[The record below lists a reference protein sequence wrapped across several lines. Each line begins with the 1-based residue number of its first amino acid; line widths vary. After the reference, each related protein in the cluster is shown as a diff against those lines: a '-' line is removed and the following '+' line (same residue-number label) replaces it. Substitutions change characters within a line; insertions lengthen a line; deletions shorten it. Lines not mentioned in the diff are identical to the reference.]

1 VTGAAG
7 TTGGDPPGESLRAG
21 ADRAG
26 ADRASDGL
34 ILVVDDDPD
43 VAALVA
49 MNLRFERFDVVVAN
63 DARGA
68 LAAIERHRPD
78 LVLLDVMM
86 PRVDGFELC
95 RQLRASQLTAALPI
109 IMLTAK
115 ELSADRIQGLTA
127 GADDYI
133 VKPFDVTELVA
144 RVRSTLRRN
153 REMRDVS
160 PLTGLPGNTRILE
173 AIAERIAARH
183 EHGWEYAVCYVDL
196 DNFKTVNDVYGFYR
210 GDQMLTAAA
219 GALHTAVI
227 GVAGTPPFLGHIG
240 GDDFLVVCTP
250 EQVRPITDRA
260 IALFDQSSRVFYD
273 PDDLAR
279 GYFEVL
285 DRQGRL
291 RRHGLLTLSIGV
303 AVSTQRRFTDHREV
317 VAAASEMKSVAK
329 RTQGSMVAVD
339 RRQDPE
345 PGRGPGARGPAAIEP
360 AGEPGSG

>member
-1 VTGAAG
+1 MTGAAG
-7 TTGGDPPGESLRAG
+7 DAVGASPHGE
-21 ADRAG
+21 
-26 ADRASDGL
+26 GL
-34 ILVVDDDPD
+34 VLVVDDDT
-43 VAALVA
+43 AITALVA
-49 MNLRFERFDVVVAN
+49 MNLRFEGFEVLVAN
-63 DARGA
+63 DARGG

-86 PRVDGFELC
+86 PRVDGYELC
-95 RQLRASQLTAALPI
+95 RQLRASPLTAALPI

-115 ELSADRIQGLTA
+115 DLSADRIQGLTA

-133 VKPFDVTELVA
+133 TKPFDLTELIA
-144 RVRSTLRRN
+144 RVRNTLRRN

-160 PLTGLPGNTRILE
+160 PLTGLPGNTRILD
-173 AIAERIAARH
+173 AIAERIAARQD
-183 EHGWEYAVCYVDL
+183 HGWEYAVCYIDL

-219 GALHTAVI
+219 AALHTSTI
-227 GVAGTPPFLGHIG
+227 GVAGTQPFLGHIG

-250 EQVRPITDRA
+250 EQITPITDRA
-260 IALFDQSSRVFYD
+260 ITLFDQASRVLYD

-303 AVSTQRRFTDHREV
+303 ALSTQRRFADHREV

-329 RTQGSMVAVD
+329 RTPGSMVAVD
-339 RRQDPE
+339 RRKDPE
-345 PGRGPGARGPAAIEP
+345 PGRGSDARSLEGTAEP
-360 AGEPGSG
+360 

>member
-1 VTGAAG
+1 MSTHGGVTS
-7 TTGGDPPGESLRAG
+7 GDAPG
-21 ADRAG
+21 ADRG
-26 ADRASDGL
+26 SDGL
-34 ILVVDDDPD
+34 ILVVDDDTD
-43 VAALVA
+43 VASLVA
-49 MNLRFERFDVVVAN
+49 MNLRFERFEVVVAN
-63 DARGA
+63 DARSA

-95 RQLRASQLTAALPI
+95 RQLRASPLTAALPI

-115 ELSADRIQGLTA
+115 DLSADRIQGLTA

-133 VKPFDVTELVA
+133 VKPFDLTELVA
-144 RVRSTLRRN
+144 RVKSTLRRN

-173 AIAERIAARH
+173 AIAERIAARQ

-219 GALHTAVI
+219 SALHSSTI

-250 EQVRPITDRA
+250 DQIRPITDRA
-260 IALFDQSSRVFYD
+260 IALFDQASRVLYD

-291 RRHGLLTLSIGV
+291 RRHGLPTLSIGV
-303 AVSTQRRFTDHREV
+303 AVSTQRQFADHREV

-329 RTQGSMVAVD
+329 RTPGSMVAVD
-339 RRQDPE
+339 RRREPE
-345 PGRGPGARGPAAIEP
+345 PGRGPTARHSAAIEP
-360 AGEPGSG
+360 AAEPGAEA

>member
-1 VTGAAG
+1 
-7 TTGGDPPGESLRAG
+7 
-21 ADRAG
+21 
-26 ADRASDGL
+26 
-34 ILVVDDDPD
+34 
-43 VAALVA
+43 
-49 MNLRFERFDVVVAN
+49 MNLRFSSFEVIVAN
-63 DARGA
+63 DARSG

-86 PRVDGFELC
+86 PRVDGYELC
-95 RQLRASQLTAALPI
+95 RQLRASPLTAALPI
-109 IMLTAK
+109 IMMTARD
-115 ELSADRIQGLTA
+115 LSADRIQGLTA

-133 VKPFDVTELVA
+133 TKPFDLTELIA

-173 AIAERIAARH
+173 AIADRIATRRD
-183 EHGWEYAVCYVDL
+183 HGWEYAVCYVDL

-219 GALHTAVI
+219 AALHTSTI
-227 GVAGTPPFLGHIG
+227 GVAGPPPFLGHIG

-250 EQVRPITDRA
+250 DQITPITDRA
-260 IALFDQSSRVFYD
+260 ITLFDQASRVLYD
-273 PDDLAR
+273 PEDLAR

-303 AVSTQRRFTDHREV
+303 ALSTQRRFTDHREV

-329 RTQGSMVAVD
+329 RTVGSMVAVD
-339 RRQDPE
+339 RRKDPE
-345 PGRGPGARGPAAIEP
+345 PGRGPEARRIE
-360 AGEPGSG
+360 GT

>member
-1 VTGAAG
+1 MTGHAGAAG
-7 TTGGDPPGESLRAG
+7 GDPSGVFPRANRG
-21 ADRAG
+21 T
-26 ADRASDGL
+26 DGL
-34 ILVVDDDPD
+34 VLVVDDDAD
-43 VAALVA
+43 VAGLVA
-49 MNLRFERFDVVVAN
+49 MNLRFERFDVVMAG
-63 DARGA
+63 DARSA
-68 LAAIERHRPD
+68 LVAIERHRPD

-95 RQLRASQLTAALPI
+95 RQLRASPLTAALPI

-115 ELSADRIQGLTA
+115 DLSADRIQGLAA
-127 GADDYI
+127 GADDYV

-144 RVRSTLRRN
+144 RVKSTLRRN

-173 AIAERIAARH
+173 AIAERIVTRR
-183 EHGWEYAVCYVDL
+183 EQGREYAVCYVDL

-219 GALHTAVI
+219 GALHSSTL
-227 GVAGTPPFLGHIG
+227 GVPGVPPFLGHIG

-250 EQVRPITDRA
+250 DQVRPVTDRA
-260 IALFDQSSRVFYD
+260 IVLFEQASRLLYD

-291 RRHGLLTLSIGV
+291 RRHGLLTFSIGV
-303 AVSTQRRFTDHREV
+303 AVSTQRHFTDHREV

-329 RTQGSMVAVD
+329 QTPGSMVAID
-339 RRQDPE
+339 RRRDPE
-345 PGRGPGARGPAAIEP
+345 PGRGPKARHPAAIEP
-360 AGEPGSG
+360 GPEPVAGS

>member
-1 VTGAAG
+1 MTESAG
-7 TTGGDPPGESLRAG
+7 DAVHASPRG
-21 ADRAG
+21 
-26 ADRASDGL
+26 SDGL
-34 ILVVDDDPD
+34 VLVVDDDP
-43 VAALVA
+43 AIAELVA
-49 MNLRFERFDVVVAN
+49 MNLRFSSFEVIVAN
-63 DARGA
+63 DARSG

-86 PRVDGFELC
+86 PRVDGYELC
-95 RQLRASQLTAALPI
+95 RQLRASPLTAALPI
-109 IMLTAK
+109 IMMTARD
-115 ELSADRIQGLTA
+115 LSADRIQGLTA

-133 VKPFDVTELVA
+133 TKPFDLTELIA

-173 AIAERIAARH
+173 AIADRIATRRD
-183 EHGWEYAVCYVDL
+183 HGWEYAVCYVDL

-219 GALHTAVI
+219 AALHTSTI
-227 GVAGTPPFLGHIG
+227 GVAGPPPFLGHIG

-250 EQVRPITDRA
+250 DQITPITDRA
-260 IALFDQSSRVFYD
+260 ITLFDQASRVLYD
-273 PDDLAR
+273 PEDLAR

-303 AVSTQRRFTDHREV
+303 ALSTQRRFTDHREV

-329 RTQGSMVAVD
+329 RTVGSMVAVD
-339 RRQDPE
+339 RRKDPE
-345 PGRGPGARGPAAIEP
+345 PGRGPEARRIE
-360 AGEPGSG
+360 GT